1 MNQSSLQVAEPA
13 VYAVADLAFAR
24 ATVLMQ
30 CRMTDAI
37 SASKLLQLATA
48 LTRAAAVAAASNDAD
63 MASLFLQGA
72 DVVNEYVVSL

>member
-1 MNQSSLQVAEPA
+1 MNHSSLQVAEPA

-30 CRMTDAI
+30 YRMTDAI
-37 SASKLLQLATA
+37 SASKLLQLANA

-63 MASLFLQGA
+63 MASLFLQSA

>member
-1 MNQSSLQVAEPA
+1 MNHSSLQVAEPA

-30 CRMTDAI
+30 YRMTDAI
-37 SASKLLQLATA
+37 SASKLLQLANA

-63 MASLFLQGA
+63 LASLFLQSA